1 MVHFEKVPADKIAEE
16 YGTPVYVYEE
26 AKIRGAF
33 RNLREAFPL
42 KDVRIHYAIKANSNP
57 WILRIL
63 MEEGAYADAVSPGE
77 IFLALYA
84 GFSPDKILFT
94 QNSVSDEEMKYAIER
109 GITINVES
117 LSQLKR
123 LGKIAPGLAISVRFN
138 IYVGAGHHS
147 HVITGGPESKFGI
160 DWERTDDVKRIA
172 KEGNLK
178 IKGVHCHIGS
188 GILDANMFV
197 LAVKN
202 LFKTAKEFPGLEFI
216 DFGGGIG
223 VPYRPEDKEIN
234 LKDLGN
240 KLTEEF
246 NNFCKEYGYTPV
258 LGLEPGRFLVATSGS
273 LLCRVTSIKEARK
286 YTFVGTNTGFNHLV
300 RPAFYGSFHYIEPAE
315 PRVGE
320 KKKVAITGNLC
331 ESGDVFTRDEGGI
344 KPRELPPLREGD
356 LLVIRNAVAYGFTM
370 ASHYNSFL
378 LPPEVLIKGK
388 EIRVIRH
395 RENFGNLL
403 LNIPQLPQLM

>member
-1 MVHFEKVPADKIAEE
+1 MIYFEKVPADRIAKE
-16 YGTPVYVYEE
+16 YGTPVYIYEE
-26 AKIRGAF
+26 SKIREAF
-33 RNLREAFPL
+33 REIRGAFPL

-63 MEEGAYADAVSPGE
+63 LEEGAYADTVSPGE
-77 IFLALYA
+77 IFLAMYA
-84 GFSPDKILFT
+84 GFPANKILFT
-94 QNSVSDEEMKYAIER
+94 QNSVSDEEMSYALER
-109 GITINVES
+109 GIMINVES

-123 LGKIAPGLAISVRFN
+123 LGKIAPGSTISVRFN

-172 KEGNLK
+172 KEGKLQ

-188 GILDANMFV
+188 GILDSNMFV

-202 LFKTAKEFPGLEFI
+202 LFKTAKEFSELEFI

-223 VPYRPEDKEIN
+223 VPYRPEEREIDI
-234 LKDLGN
+234 KHLGE
-240 KLTEEF
+240 KLSEEF
-246 NNFCKEYGYTPV
+246 NNFCQEYGSTPA
-258 LGLEPGRFLVATSGS
+258 LGLEPGRFLVARAGS

-315 PRVGE
+315 PRNGE
-320 KKKVAITGNLC
+320 AKEVAITGNLC
-331 ESGDVFTRDEGGI
+331 ESGDVFTRDEEGI
-344 KPRELPPLREGD
+344 KPRKMPPLEEGD
-356 LLVIRNAVAYGFTM
+356 LLVIRNVGAYGFTM

-378 LPPEVLIKGK
+378 LPPELLVNG
-388 EIRVIRH
+388 ESIRIIRY
-395 RENFGNLL
+395 RENFGNLI
-403 LNIPQLPQLM
+403 LNIPQLP